1 MRRNKTAAAGAI
13 CGVLCAL
20 CVLGYTQSVR
30 GEAERARADVLARY
44 GGDQVEVCVA
54 KRDIAAGETVDSGA
68 VETRLWV
75 ADLLPPEAVRQ
86 TSEVVG
92 SKASSTVL
100 SGEVLSARRF
110 GAASAAIDVPDGKV
124 AISVPAKDVQAVG
137 GAVSAGSSVDVYAT
151 GSAATQA
158 LAQGVSVLATSAGT
172 DDRQASGS
180 ASKVTWVTLAV
191 DPNQVEE
198 LVSAAQKNRAVPDL
212 ARRGCEV
219 RAVLKQAEGEGMS
232 MPLVALCADEEC
244 FRHPEL
250 LGLEG
255 ENLLAQQWLMPFTSA
270 EAARAALRDAASV
283 QEVWVVSCTDVAPIN
298 LAAALKRDRVDRR
311 VCMLTAQESGSL
323 RSRTTAAGVDASLT
337 RQAFVERYAQ
347 CKQAAMRAIELQ
359 AGIGPG
365 AGCAPAGEAA
375 APQQAALG
383 NAPSAASPYGTAAMP
398 TAGFSGTF
406 EGAAA
411 PAVAMAPSAGV
422 RPGGSYAPA
431 NAQTGLVAPSAT
443 KAFAATASPYGT
455 ASGLGASG
463 SSSASAANAQHP
475 AAKGFLLPVVS
486 GSGGAGK
493 SAVALLA
500 AHAAQG
506 LGLRTLLLD
515 FDLQFG
521 DMAQLMGVK
530 KPLRIDEVL
539 ARPERLGQ
547 LACEGKVP
555 ALLAAPEHV
564 DAAEAVVAQAPALLD
579 AVRERFDVIVANTGG
594 AWAEQHAVLLERSSK
609 ALFLVDQRATSVH
622 ATQRALDLCA
632 RCGIAVNPFLFTL
645 NGCGKGAPLSSM
657 DVSCALK
664 GAHVHELPDGG
675 ADVEELL
682 AAGLVVD
689 LIDSRND
696 LFEGVEELMAE
707 ILPGVSAAAGSSREG
722 PGMPFLR
729 GKRSRKRKKA

>member
-1 MRRNKTAAAGAI
+1 
-13 CGVLCAL
+13 
-20 CVLGYTQSVR
+20 
-30 GEAERARADVLARY
+30 
-44 GGDQVEVCVA
+44 
-54 KRDIAAGETVDSGA
+54 
-68 VETRLWV
+68 
-75 ADLLPPEAVRQ
+75 
-86 TSEVVG
+86 
-92 SKASSTVL
+92 
-100 SGEVLSARRF
+100 
-110 GAASAAIDVPDGKV
+110 
-124 AISVPAKDVQAVG
+124 
-137 GAVSAGSSVDVYAT
+137 
-151 GSAATQA
+151 
-158 LAQGVSVLATSAGT
+158 
-172 DDRQASGS
+172 
-180 ASKVTWVTLAV
+180 
-191 DPNQVEE
+191 
-198 LVSAAQKNRAVPDL
+198 
-212 ARRGCEV
+212 
-219 RAVLKQAEGEGMS
+219 MS

-359 AGIGPG
+359 A
-365 AGCAPAGEAA
+365 AF
-375 APQQAALG
+375 G

-411 PAVAMAPSAGV
+411 PAVTMATSAGV
-422 RPGGSYAPA
+422 RPGESYAPA

-664 GAHVHELPDGG
+664 GAHVHELSDGG

>member
-1 MRRNKTAAAGAI
+1 
-13 CGVLCAL
+13 
-20 CVLGYTQSVR
+20 
-30 GEAERARADVLARY
+30 
-44 GGDQVEVCVA
+44 
-54 KRDIAAGETVDSGA
+54 
-68 VETRLWV
+68 
-75 ADLLPPEAVRQ
+75 
-86 TSEVVG
+86 
-92 SKASSTVL
+92 
-100 SGEVLSARRF
+100 
-110 GAASAAIDVPDGKV
+110 
-124 AISVPAKDVQAVG
+124 
-137 GAVSAGSSVDVYAT
+137 
-151 GSAATQA
+151 
-158 LAQGVSVLATSAGT
+158 
-172 DDRQASGS
+172 
-180 ASKVTWVTLAV
+180 
-191 DPNQVEE
+191 
-198 LVSAAQKNRAVPDL
+198 
-212 ARRGCEV
+212 
-219 RAVLKQAEGEGMS
+219 MS

-270 EAARAALRDAASV
+270 EAARTALRDAVSV
-283 QEVWVVSCTDVAPIN
+283 QEVWVVSCADVAPIN
-298 LAAALKRDRVDRR
+298 LAAALKRDRADRR

-359 AGIGPG
+359 TGIGLA

-375 APQQAALG
+375 VSQQAAFG
-383 NAPSAASPYGTAAMP
+383 NASSAASPYETVAMP
-398 TAGFSGTF
+398 AAGFSGAL

-411 PAVAMAPSAGV
+411 MDPSAGV
-422 RPGGSYAPA
+422 QPGGSYASA
-431 NAQTGLVAPSAT
+431 NAQAGLAAPSAT
-443 KAFAATASPYGT
+443 KAFAAAASPYGT
-455 ASGLGASG
+455 ASGPGASG
-463 SSSASAANAQHP
+463 SSSASAANPQHP

-539 ARPERLGQ
+539 ARPERLAE
-547 LACEGKVP
+547 LSCEGRVP

-622 ATQRALDLCA
+622 AAQRALDLCA

-682 AAGLVVD
+682 AAGLVGD

-696 LFEGVEELMAE
+696 LFEGIEELMAE

-722 PGMPFLR
+722 SGMPFLR

>member
-1 MRRNKTAAAGAI
+1 
-13 CGVLCAL
+13 
-20 CVLGYTQSVR
+20 
-30 GEAERARADVLARY
+30 
-44 GGDQVEVCVA
+44 
-54 KRDIAAGETVDSGA
+54 
-68 VETRLWV
+68 
-75 ADLLPPEAVRQ
+75 
-86 TSEVVG
+86 
-92 SKASSTVL
+92 
-100 SGEVLSARRF
+100 
-110 GAASAAIDVPDGKV
+110 
-124 AISVPAKDVQAVG
+124 
-137 GAVSAGSSVDVYAT
+137 
-151 GSAATQA
+151 
-158 LAQGVSVLATSAGT
+158 
-172 DDRQASGS
+172 
-180 ASKVTWVTLAV
+180 
-191 DPNQVEE
+191 
-198 LVSAAQKNRAVPDL
+198 
-212 ARRGCEV
+212 
-219 RAVLKQAEGEGMS
+219 MS

-270 EAARAALRDAASV
+270 EAARTALRDAASV
-283 QEVWVVSCTDVAPIN
+283 QEVWVVSCADVAPIN
-298 LAAALKRDRVDRR
+298 LAAALKRDRADRR
-311 VCMLTAQESGSL
+311 VCMLAAQESGSL

-359 AGIGPG
+359 AGLGPG
-365 AGCAPAGEAA
+365 TGCAPAGEAA
-375 APQQAALG
+375 VAQQAAFG
-383 NAPSAASPYGTAAMP
+383 NGPSAASPYGTAAMP
-398 TAGFSGTF
+398 AAGFP
-406 EGAAA
+406 GALERASA
-411 PAVAMAPSAGV
+411 PAMASSAGV
-422 RPGGSYAPA
+422 QPGGSYAPA
-431 NAQTGLVAPSAT
+431 SAQTGLAAPSAT

-463 SSSASAANAQHP
+463 SSSASASNLQHP
-475 AAKGFLLPVVS
+475 TAKGFLLPVVS

-539 ARPERLGQ
+539 ARPERLAQ
-547 LACEGKVP
+547 LVCEGKVP

-622 ATQRALDLCA
+622 AAQRALDLCA

-682 AAGLVVD
+682 AAGLVGD

-696 LFEGVEELMAE
+696 LFEGIEELMAE

-722 PGMPFLR
+722 SGMPFLR

>member
-1 MRRNKTAAAGAI
+1 MKNAKPNKTELTNSCVSILKRNSKKNGTMNKKERIFLSATSVKQSKKLLEAGYSADMADMAW
-13 CGVLCAL
+13 VKPNTFLTT
-20 CVLGYTQSVR
+20 YTLFEKEQTLNYPLES
-30 GEAERARADVLARY
+30 Y
-44 GGDQVEVCVA
+44 EVVPA
-54 KRDIAAGETVDSGA
+54 WSLL
-68 VETRLWV
+68 RLLQ
-75 ADLLPPEAVRQ
+75 LLP
-86 TSEVVG
+86 SSLEVVM
-92 SKASSTVL
+92 
-100 SGEVLSARRF
+100 E
-110 GAASAAIDVPDGKV
+110 
-124 AISVPAKDVQAVG
+124 
-137 GAVSAGSSVDVYAT
+137 
-151 GSAATQA
+151 
-158 LAQGVSVLATSAGT
+158 
-172 DDRQASGS
+172 
-180 ASKVTWVTLAV
+180 
-191 DPNQVEE
+191 
-198 LVSAAQKNRAVPDL
+198 
-212 ARRGCEV
+212 
-219 RAVLKQAEGEGMS
+219 
-232 MPLVALCADEEC
+232 
-244 FRHPEL
+244 
-250 LGLEG
+250 
-255 ENLLAQQWLMPFTSA
+255 
-270 EAARAALRDAASV
+270 
-283 QEVWVVSCTDVAPIN
+283 
-298 LAAALKRDRVDRR
+298 
-311 VCMLTAQESGSL
+311 
-323 RSRTTAAGVDASLT
+323 
-337 RQAFVERYAQ
+337 AFVERYAQ

-359 AGIGPG
+359 AAGVGPG
-365 AGCAPAGEAA
+365 AGCAPAGEAV
-375 APQQAALG
+375 APQQAAFG
-383 NAPSAASPYGTAAMP
+383 NAPSAASPYGTVAMP
-398 TAGFSGTF
+398 TAGFPGTF

-411 PAVAMAPSAGV
+411 PAGTMASSAGV

-431 NAQTGLVAPSAT
+431 SAQTGLAAPSAT

-463 SSSASAANAQHP
+463 SSSASAANAQQP

-564 DAAEAVVAQAPALLD
+564 DAAEAVVTQAPALLD

-622 ATQRALDLCA
+622 AAQRALDLCA

-696 LFEGVEELMAE
+696 LFEGIE
-707 ILPGVSAAAGSSREG
+707 
-722 PGMPFLR
+722 
-729 GKRSRKRKKA
+729 

>member
-1 MRRNKTAAAGAI
+1 
-13 CGVLCAL
+13 
-20 CVLGYTQSVR
+20 
-30 GEAERARADVLARY
+30 
-44 GGDQVEVCVA
+44 
-54 KRDIAAGETVDSGA
+54 
-68 VETRLWV
+68 
-75 ADLLPPEAVRQ
+75 
-86 TSEVVG
+86 
-92 SKASSTVL
+92 
-100 SGEVLSARRF
+100 
-110 GAASAAIDVPDGKV
+110 
-124 AISVPAKDVQAVG
+124 
-137 GAVSAGSSVDVYAT
+137 
-151 GSAATQA
+151 
-158 LAQGVSVLATSAGT
+158 
-172 DDRQASGS
+172 
-180 ASKVTWVTLAV
+180 
-191 DPNQVEE
+191 
-198 LVSAAQKNRAVPDL
+198 
-212 ARRGCEV
+212 
-219 RAVLKQAEGEGMS
+219 MS

-250 LGLEG
+250 LGLDG

-283 QEVWVVSCTDVAPIN
+283 QEVWVVSCADVAPIN
-298 LAAALKRDRVDRR
+298 LAAALKRDRADRR

-359 AGIGPG
+359 AGVGPG
-365 AGCAPAGEAA
+365 AGCAPAG
-375 APQQAALG
+375 
-383 NAPSAASPYGTAAMP
+383 
-398 TAGFSGTF
+398 
-406 EGAAA
+406 
-411 PAVAMAPSAGV
+411 V
-422 RPGGSYAPA
+422 RPGESYASA
-431 NAQTGLVAPSAT
+431 NAQVGLAAPSTT

-539 ARPERLGQ
+539 ARPERLAQ

-622 ATQRALDLCA
+622 AAQRALDLCA

-645 NGCGKGAPLSSM
+645 NGCGNGAPLSSM

-682 AAGLVVD
+682 AAGLVGD
-689 LIDSRND
+689 LVDSRND
-696 LFEGVEELMAE
+696 LFDGIEELMAE
-707 ILPGVSAAAGSSREG
+707 ILPGVSAATGSSREG

>member
-1 MRRNKTAAAGAI
+1 
-13 CGVLCAL
+13 
-20 CVLGYTQSVR
+20 
-30 GEAERARADVLARY
+30 
-44 GGDQVEVCVA
+44 
-54 KRDIAAGETVDSGA
+54 
-68 VETRLWV
+68 
-75 ADLLPPEAVRQ
+75 
-86 TSEVVG
+86 
-92 SKASSTVL
+92 
-100 SGEVLSARRF
+100 
-110 GAASAAIDVPDGKV
+110 
-124 AISVPAKDVQAVG
+124 
-137 GAVSAGSSVDVYAT
+137 
-151 GSAATQA
+151 
-158 LAQGVSVLATSAGT
+158 
-172 DDRQASGS
+172 
-180 ASKVTWVTLAV
+180 
-191 DPNQVEE
+191 
-198 LVSAAQKNRAVPDL
+198 
-212 ARRGCEV
+212 
-219 RAVLKQAEGEGMS
+219 MS

-270 EAARAALRDAASV
+270 EQARAALRDAASV
-283 QEVWVVSCTDVAPIN
+283 QEVWVVSCADVAPIN
-298 LAAALKRDRVDRR
+298 LAAALKRDRPGRR

-347 CKQAAMRAIELQ
+347 CKQVAMRAIESQ

-365 AGCAPAGEAA
+365 TVCAPAGEAQ
-375 APQQAALG
+375 QQATFGVASSMASPYGVATTHSAGFSEALERAG
-383 NAPSAASPYGTAAMP
+383 TAAGAMASPAEMRQGGSYASANAQSALAAPSAAKDLAATVSPYGA
-398 TAGFSGTF
+398 
-406 EGAAA
+406 
-411 PAVAMAPSAGV
+411 
-422 RPGGSYAPA
+422 
-431 NAQTGLVAPSAT
+431 
-443 KAFAATASPYGT
+443 

-463 SSSASAANAQHP
+463 SSLASAANPQRP

-539 ARPERLGQ
+539 ARPERLAQ

-622 ATQRALDLCA
+622 AAQRALDLCA

-675 ADVEELL
+675 ADVEEFL
-682 AAGLVVD
+682 AAGLVGD

-696 LFEGVEELMAE
+696 LFEGIEELMAE
-707 ILPGVSAAAGSSREG
+707 MLPGVSAAAGSSREG

>member
-1 MRRNKTAAAGAI
+1 
-13 CGVLCAL
+13 
-20 CVLGYTQSVR
+20 
-30 GEAERARADVLARY
+30 
-44 GGDQVEVCVA
+44 
-54 KRDIAAGETVDSGA
+54 
-68 VETRLWV
+68 
-75 ADLLPPEAVRQ
+75 
-86 TSEVVG
+86 
-92 SKASSTVL
+92 
-100 SGEVLSARRF
+100 
-110 GAASAAIDVPDGKV
+110 
-124 AISVPAKDVQAVG
+124 
-137 GAVSAGSSVDVYAT
+137 
-151 GSAATQA
+151 
-158 LAQGVSVLATSAGT
+158 
-172 DDRQASGS
+172 
-180 ASKVTWVTLAV
+180 
-191 DPNQVEE
+191 
-198 LVSAAQKNRAVPDL
+198 
-212 ARRGCEV
+212 
-219 RAVLKQAEGEGMS
+219 MS

-270 EAARAALRDAASV
+270 EQARAALRDAASV
-283 QEVWVVSCTDVAPIN
+283 QEVWVVSCADVAPIN
-298 LAAALKRDRVDRR
+298 LAAALKRDRPGRR

-347 CKQAAMRAIELQ
+347 CKQVAMRAIELQ

-365 AGCAPAGEAA
+365 TVCAPAGEA
-375 APQQAALG
+375 PQQQATFGVASSMASPYGVAMTHSAGFSEALERAGTAAGAMASPAEMRQGGSYASANAQSALA
-383 NAPSAASPYGTAAMP
+383 APSAAKDLAATVSPYGA
-398 TAGFSGTF
+398 
-406 EGAAA
+406 
-411 PAVAMAPSAGV
+411 
-422 RPGGSYAPA
+422 
-431 NAQTGLVAPSAT
+431 
-443 KAFAATASPYGT
+443 

-463 SSSASAANAQHP
+463 RSSASAANPQRP

-539 ARPERLGQ
+539 ARPERLAE
-547 LACEGKVP
+547 LSCEGKTP

-579 AVRERFDVIVANTGG
+579 VVRERFDVIVANTGG

-609 ALFLVDQRATSVH
+609 VLFLVDQRATSVH
-622 ATQRALDLCA
+622 AAQRALDLCA

-664 GAHVHELPDGG
+664 GAHVRELPDGG
-675 ADVEELL
+675 ADVEDLL
-682 AAGLVVD
+682 AAGLVGD
-689 LIDSRND
+689 LIDSRNE
-696 LFEGVEELMAE
+696 LVEGIEELMAE
-707 ILPGVSAAAGSSREG
+707 MLPGVSAAATSSREG
-722 PGMPFLR
+722 SGMPFLR

>member
-1 MRRNKTAAAGAI
+1 
-13 CGVLCAL
+13 
-20 CVLGYTQSVR
+20 
-30 GEAERARADVLARY
+30 
-44 GGDQVEVCVA
+44 
-54 KRDIAAGETVDSGA
+54 
-68 VETRLWV
+68 
-75 ADLLPPEAVRQ
+75 
-86 TSEVVG
+86 
-92 SKASSTVL
+92 
-100 SGEVLSARRF
+100 
-110 GAASAAIDVPDGKV
+110 
-124 AISVPAKDVQAVG
+124 
-137 GAVSAGSSVDVYAT
+137 
-151 GSAATQA
+151 
-158 LAQGVSVLATSAGT
+158 
-172 DDRQASGS
+172 
-180 ASKVTWVTLAV
+180 
-191 DPNQVEE
+191 
-198 LVSAAQKNRAVPDL
+198 
-212 ARRGCEV
+212 
-219 RAVLKQAEGEGMS
+219 MS

-270 EAARAALRDAASV
+270 EAARMALRDAASV
-283 QEVWVVSCTDVAPIN
+283 QEVWVVSCADVAPIN
-298 LAAALKRDRVDRR
+298 LAAALKRDRADRR
-311 VCMLTAQESGSL
+311 VCMLAAQESGSL

-375 APQQAALG
+375 VAQQAAFG
-383 NAPSAASPYGTAAMP
+383 NGPSAASPYGTAAMP
-398 TAGFSGTF
+398 AAGFP
-406 EGAAA
+406 GALERASA
-411 PAVAMAPSAGV
+411 PAMASSAGV
-422 RPGGSYAPA
+422 QPGGSYAPA
-431 NAQTGLVAPSAT
+431 NAQAGLAAPSAT
-443 KAFAATASPYGT
+443 KAFAATASPYGA
-455 ASGLGASG
+455 ASGSGASG

-475 AAKGFLLPVVS
+475 TAKGFLLPVVS

-539 ARPERLGQ
+539 ARPERLAQ

-622 ATQRALDLCA
+622 TAQRALDLCA

-664 GAHVHELPDGG
+664 GTHVHELPDGG

-682 AAGLVVD
+682 AAGLVGD

-696 LFEGVEELMAE
+696 LFEGIEELMAE
-707 ILPGVSAAAGSSREG
+707 MLPGVSAVAGSSREG
-722 PGMPFLR
+722 SGMPFLR

>member
-1 MRRNKTAAAGAI
+1 
-13 CGVLCAL
+13 
-20 CVLGYTQSVR
+20 
-30 GEAERARADVLARY
+30 
-44 GGDQVEVCVA
+44 
-54 KRDIAAGETVDSGA
+54 
-68 VETRLWV
+68 
-75 ADLLPPEAVRQ
+75 
-86 TSEVVG
+86 
-92 SKASSTVL
+92 
-100 SGEVLSARRF
+100 
-110 GAASAAIDVPDGKV
+110 
-124 AISVPAKDVQAVG
+124 
-137 GAVSAGSSVDVYAT
+137 
-151 GSAATQA
+151 
-158 LAQGVSVLATSAGT
+158 
-172 DDRQASGS
+172 
-180 ASKVTWVTLAV
+180 
-191 DPNQVEE
+191 
-198 LVSAAQKNRAVPDL
+198 
-212 ARRGCEV
+212 
-219 RAVLKQAEGEGMS
+219 MS

-270 EAARAALRDAASV
+270 EQARAALRDAASV
-283 QEVWVVSCTDVAPIN
+283 QEVWVVSCADVAPIN
-298 LAAALKRDRVDRR
+298 LAAALKRDRPGRR

-347 CKQAAMRAIELQ
+347 CKQVAMRAIELQ
-359 AGIGPG
+359 AGVGPG
-365 AGCAPAGEAA
+365 TVCTPAGEAL
-375 APQQAALG
+375 QQRATFGL
-383 NAPSAASPYGTAAMP
+383 AS
-398 TAGFSGTF
+398 S
-406 EGAAA
+406 
-411 PAVAMAPSAGV
+411 
-422 RPGGSYAPA
+422 
-431 NAQTGLVAPSAT
+431 
-443 KAFAATASPYGT
+443 TASPYGVAT
-455 ASGLGASG
+455 THSAGFSQALERAGTAAGAMASPAEMGQGESYASANAQSALAASSAARGLSATVSPYGAASGLGVSG
-463 SSSASAANAQHP
+463 SSSASAANPQRP

-539 ARPERLGQ
+539 ARPERLAELSCKGR
-547 LACEGKVP
+547 APV
-555 ALLAAPEHV
+555 LLAAPEHV

-609 ALFLVDQRATSVH
+609 VLFLVDQRATSVY
-622 ATQRALDLCA
+622 AAQRALDLCA

-664 GAHVHELPDGG
+664 GAHVRELPDGG
-675 ADVEELL
+675 ADVEDLL
-682 AAGLVVD
+682 AAGLVGD
-689 LIDSRND
+689 LIDSRNE
-696 LFEGVEELMAE
+696 LVEGIEELMAE
-707 ILPGVSAAAGSSREG
+707 MLPGVSAAATSSREG

>member
-1 MRRNKTAAAGAI
+1 
-13 CGVLCAL
+13 
-20 CVLGYTQSVR
+20 
-30 GEAERARADVLARY
+30 
-44 GGDQVEVCVA
+44 
-54 KRDIAAGETVDSGA
+54 
-68 VETRLWV
+68 
-75 ADLLPPEAVRQ
+75 
-86 TSEVVG
+86 
-92 SKASSTVL
+92 
-100 SGEVLSARRF
+100 
-110 GAASAAIDVPDGKV
+110 
-124 AISVPAKDVQAVG
+124 
-137 GAVSAGSSVDVYAT
+137 
-151 GSAATQA
+151 
-158 LAQGVSVLATSAGT
+158 
-172 DDRQASGS
+172 
-180 ASKVTWVTLAV
+180 
-191 DPNQVEE
+191 
-198 LVSAAQKNRAVPDL
+198 
-212 ARRGCEV
+212 
-219 RAVLKQAEGEGMS
+219 MS

-383 NAPSAASPYGTAAMP
+383 NAPSAASPYGTVAVP

-431 NAQTGLVAPSAT
+431 NAQAGLAAPSTT
-443 KAFAATASPYGT
+443 KAFAVTASPYGT
-455 ASGLGASG
+455 TSGLGASG
-463 SSSASAANAQHP
+463 SSSASTANAQHP

-500 AHAAQG
+500 AHAVQG

-521 DMAQLMGVK
+521 D
-530 KPLRIDEVL
+530 IDEVL
-539 ARPERLGQ
+539 ARPERLAQ

-622 ATQRALDLCA
+622 AAQRALDLCA

-664 GAHVHELPDGG
+664 GVHVHELPDGG

-682 AAGLVVD
+682 AAGLVGD
-689 LIDSRND
+689 LVDSRND
-696 LFEGVEELMAE
+696 LFEGIEELMAE

>member
-1 MRRNKTAAAGAI
+1 
-13 CGVLCAL
+13 
-20 CVLGYTQSVR
+20 
-30 GEAERARADVLARY
+30 
-44 GGDQVEVCVA
+44 
-54 KRDIAAGETVDSGA
+54 
-68 VETRLWV
+68 
-75 ADLLPPEAVRQ
+75 
-86 TSEVVG
+86 
-92 SKASSTVL
+92 
-100 SGEVLSARRF
+100 
-110 GAASAAIDVPDGKV
+110 
-124 AISVPAKDVQAVG
+124 
-137 GAVSAGSSVDVYAT
+137 
-151 GSAATQA
+151 
-158 LAQGVSVLATSAGT
+158 
-172 DDRQASGS
+172 
-180 ASKVTWVTLAV
+180 
-191 DPNQVEE
+191 
-198 LVSAAQKNRAVPDL
+198 
-212 ARRGCEV
+212 
-219 RAVLKQAEGEGMS
+219 MS

-283 QEVWVVSCTDVAPIN
+283 QEVWVVSCADVAPIN
-298 LAAALKRDRVDRR
+298 LAAALKRDCADRR

-375 APQQAALG
+375 APQQAAFG

-530 KPLRIDEVL
+530 K
-539 ARPERLGQ
+539 RPAHRRG
-547 LACEGKVP
+547 ACP
-555 ALLAAPEHV
+555 A
-564 DAAEAVVAQAPALLD
+564 
-579 AVRERFDVIVANTGG
+579 
-594 AWAEQHAVLLERSSK
+594 
-609 ALFLVDQRATSVH
+609 
-622 ATQRALDLCA
+622 
-632 RCGIAVNPFLFTL
+632 
-645 NGCGKGAPLSSM
+645 
-657 DVSCALK
+657 
-664 GAHVHELPDGG
+664 
-675 ADVEELL
+675 
-682 AAGLVVD
+682 
-689 LIDSRND
+689 
-696 LFEGVEELMAE
+696 
-707 ILPGVSAAAGSSREG
+707 
-722 PGMPFLR
+722 
-729 GKRSRKRKKA
+729 

>member
-1 MRRNKTAAAGAI
+1 
-13 CGVLCAL
+13 
-20 CVLGYTQSVR
+20 
-30 GEAERARADVLARY
+30 
-44 GGDQVEVCVA
+44 
-54 KRDIAAGETVDSGA
+54 
-68 VETRLWV
+68 
-75 ADLLPPEAVRQ
+75 
-86 TSEVVG
+86 
-92 SKASSTVL
+92 
-100 SGEVLSARRF
+100 
-110 GAASAAIDVPDGKV
+110 
-124 AISVPAKDVQAVG
+124 
-137 GAVSAGSSVDVYAT
+137 
-151 GSAATQA
+151 
-158 LAQGVSVLATSAGT
+158 
-172 DDRQASGS
+172 
-180 ASKVTWVTLAV
+180 
-191 DPNQVEE
+191 
-198 LVSAAQKNRAVPDL
+198 
-212 ARRGCEV
+212 
-219 RAVLKQAEGEGMS
+219 MS

-270 EAARAALRDAASV
+270 EQARSALRESASV
-283 QEVWVVSCTDVAPIN
+283 QEVWVVSCADVAPIN
-298 LAAALKRDRVDRR
+298 LAAALKRDRADRR

-347 CKQAAMRAIELQ
+347 CKQAATRAVQLQ
-359 AGIGPG
+359 AGIGSG
-365 AGCAPAGEAA
+365 TVCMPAGEAA
-375 APQQAALG
+375 TPQQAAFG
-383 NAPSAASPYGTAAMP
+383 AAPSVASPYGTAVMP
-398 TAGFSGTF
+398 AVGFSGAL
-406 EGAAA
+406 ERAGASAGAMVPCAGMPPSGAFASASAQAALAA
-411 PAVAMAPSAGV
+411 PSD
-422 RPGGSYAPA
+422 
-431 NAQTGLVAPSAT
+431 T
-443 KAFAATASPYGT
+443 KALAASASPYGT
-455 ASGLGASG
+455 ASGLGTSG
-463 SSSASAANAQHP
+463 SPLSTASSQHP

-539 ARPERLGQ
+539 ARPERLAE
-547 LACEGKVP
+547 LSCEGRVP

-609 ALFLVDQRATSVH
+609 VLFLIDQRATSVH
-622 ATQRALDLCA
+622 AAQRALDLCA

-664 GAHVHELPDGG
+664 GAHVRELPDGG
-675 ADVEELL
+675 ADVEDLL
-682 AAGLVVD
+682 AAGLVGD
-689 LIDSRND
+689 LVDSRNE
-696 LFEGVEELMAE
+696 LVEGIEGLMAE
-707 ILPGVSAAAGSSREG
+707 MLPGVSAAATSSREG

>member
-1 MRRNKTAAAGAI
+1 
-13 CGVLCAL
+13 
-20 CVLGYTQSVR
+20 
-30 GEAERARADVLARY
+30 
-44 GGDQVEVCVA
+44 
-54 KRDIAAGETVDSGA
+54 
-68 VETRLWV
+68 
-75 ADLLPPEAVRQ
+75 
-86 TSEVVG
+86 
-92 SKASSTVL
+92 
-100 SGEVLSARRF
+100 
-110 GAASAAIDVPDGKV
+110 
-124 AISVPAKDVQAVG
+124 
-137 GAVSAGSSVDVYAT
+137 
-151 GSAATQA
+151 
-158 LAQGVSVLATSAGT
+158 
-172 DDRQASGS
+172 
-180 ASKVTWVTLAV
+180 
-191 DPNQVEE
+191 
-198 LVSAAQKNRAVPDL
+198 
-212 ARRGCEV
+212 
-219 RAVLKQAEGEGMS
+219 
-232 MPLVALCADEEC
+232 
-244 FRHPEL
+244 
-250 LGLEG
+250 
-255 ENLLAQQWLMPFTSA
+255 
-270 EAARAALRDAASV
+270 
-283 QEVWVVSCTDVAPIN
+283 
-298 LAAALKRDRVDRR
+298 
-311 VCMLTAQESGSL
+311 
-323 RSRTTAAGVDASLT
+323 
-337 RQAFVERYAQ
+337 
-347 CKQAAMRAIELQ
+347 
-359 AGIGPG
+359 
-365 AGCAPAGEAA
+365 
-375 APQQAALG
+375 
-383 NAPSAASPYGTAAMP
+383 MP

-411 PAVAMAPSAGV
+411 PAVAMASSAGV

-431 NAQTGLVAPSAT
+431 SAQAGLAAPSTT

-539 ARPERLGQ
+539 ARPERLAQ

-564 DAAEAVVAQAPALLD
+564 DAAETVVAQAPALLD

-622 ATQRALDLCA
+622 AAQRALDLCA

-682 AAGLVVD
+682 AAGLVGD
-689 LIDSRND
+689 LVDSRND
-696 LFEGVEELMAE
+696 LFEGIEELMTE
-707 ILPGVSAAAGSSREG
+707 ILPGVSAATGSSREG

>member
-1 MRRNKTAAAGAI
+1 
-13 CGVLCAL
+13 
-20 CVLGYTQSVR
+20 
-30 GEAERARADVLARY
+30 
-44 GGDQVEVCVA
+44 
-54 KRDIAAGETVDSGA
+54 
-68 VETRLWV
+68 
-75 ADLLPPEAVRQ
+75 
-86 TSEVVG
+86 
-92 SKASSTVL
+92 
-100 SGEVLSARRF
+100 
-110 GAASAAIDVPDGKV
+110 
-124 AISVPAKDVQAVG
+124 
-137 GAVSAGSSVDVYAT
+137 
-151 GSAATQA
+151 
-158 LAQGVSVLATSAGT
+158 
-172 DDRQASGS
+172 
-180 ASKVTWVTLAV
+180 
-191 DPNQVEE
+191 
-198 LVSAAQKNRAVPDL
+198 
-212 ARRGCEV
+212 
-219 RAVLKQAEGEGMS
+219 MS

-270 EAARAALRDAASV
+270 EAARTALRDAASV
-283 QEVWVVSCTDVAPIN
+283 QEVWVVSCADVAPIN
-298 LAAALKRDRVDRR
+298 LAAALKRDCADRR

-359 AGIGPG
+359 A
-365 AGCAPAGEAA
+365 AF
-375 APQQAALG
+375 G
-383 NAPSAASPYGTAAMP
+383 NASSAASPYGTVAMP
-398 TAGFSGTF
+398 AAGFSGALG
-406 EGAAA
+406 GAAA
-411 PAVAMAPSAGV
+411 PAAAMAPSAGV
-422 RPGGSYAPA
+422 QLGGSYMPA
-431 NAQTGLVAPSAT
+431 SAQTGLAAPSTT

-463 SSSASAANAQHP
+463 SSSASAANLQHP
-475 AAKGFLLPVVS
+475 TAKGFLLPVVS

-547 LACEGKVP
+547 LACEGKAP

-622 ATQRALDLCA
+622 AAQRALDLCA

-664 GAHVHELPDGG
+664 GSHVHELPDGG

>member
-1 MRRNKTAAAGAI
+1 
-13 CGVLCAL
+13 
-20 CVLGYTQSVR
+20 
-30 GEAERARADVLARY
+30 
-44 GGDQVEVCVA
+44 
-54 KRDIAAGETVDSGA
+54 
-68 VETRLWV
+68 
-75 ADLLPPEAVRQ
+75 
-86 TSEVVG
+86 
-92 SKASSTVL
+92 
-100 SGEVLSARRF
+100 
-110 GAASAAIDVPDGKV
+110 
-124 AISVPAKDVQAVG
+124 
-137 GAVSAGSSVDVYAT
+137 
-151 GSAATQA
+151 
-158 LAQGVSVLATSAGT
+158 
-172 DDRQASGS
+172 
-180 ASKVTWVTLAV
+180 
-191 DPNQVEE
+191 
-198 LVSAAQKNRAVPDL
+198 
-212 ARRGCEV
+212 
-219 RAVLKQAEGEGMS
+219 MS

-270 EAARAALRDAASV
+270 EQARAALRDAASV
-283 QEVWVVSCTDVAPIN
+283 QEVWVVSCADVAPIN
-298 LAAALKRDRVDRR
+298 LAAALKRDRPGRR

-347 CKQAAMRAIELQ
+347 CKQVAMRTIELQ

-365 AGCAPAGEAA
+365 AVCAPAGEA
-375 APQQAALG
+375 PQQQATFGVASSMTSPYGVATTHSAGFSESLERAGAMVSPAEMRQGGSYASANAQSALA
-383 NAPSAASPYGTAAMP
+383 APSAAKDLAATVSPYG
-398 TAGFSGTF
+398 
-406 EGAAA
+406 
-411 PAVAMAPSAGV
+411 AV
-422 RPGGSYAPA
+422 
-431 NAQTGLVAPSAT
+431 
-443 KAFAATASPYGT
+443 
-455 ASGLGASG
+455 SGLGASG
-463 SSSASAANAQHP
+463 SSSASAANPQRP

-539 ARPERLGQ
+539 ARPERLAE
-547 LACEGKVP
+547 LSCEGRVP

-609 ALFLVDQRATSVH
+609 VLFLVDQRATSVH
-622 ATQRALDLCA
+622 AAQRALDLCA

-664 GAHVHELPDGG
+664 GAHVRELPDGG
-675 ADVEELL
+675 ADVEDLL
-682 AAGLVVD
+682 AAGLVGD
-689 LIDSRND
+689 LIDSRNE
-696 LFEGVEELMAE
+696 LVEGIEELMAE
-707 ILPGVSAAAGSSREG
+707 MLPGVSAAATSSREG
-722 PGMPFLR
+722 SGMPFLR

>member
-1 MRRNKTAAAGAI
+1 
-13 CGVLCAL
+13 
-20 CVLGYTQSVR
+20 
-30 GEAERARADVLARY
+30 
-44 GGDQVEVCVA
+44 
-54 KRDIAAGETVDSGA
+54 
-68 VETRLWV
+68 
-75 ADLLPPEAVRQ
+75 
-86 TSEVVG
+86 
-92 SKASSTVL
+92 
-100 SGEVLSARRF
+100 
-110 GAASAAIDVPDGKV
+110 
-124 AISVPAKDVQAVG
+124 
-137 GAVSAGSSVDVYAT
+137 
-151 GSAATQA
+151 
-158 LAQGVSVLATSAGT
+158 
-172 DDRQASGS
+172 
-180 ASKVTWVTLAV
+180 
-191 DPNQVEE
+191 
-198 LVSAAQKNRAVPDL
+198 
-212 ARRGCEV
+212 
-219 RAVLKQAEGEGMS
+219 MS

-244 FRHPEL
+244 FRNPEL
-250 LGLEG
+250 LGLDG

-283 QEVWVVSCTDVAPIN
+283 QEVWVVSCADVAPIN
-298 LAAALKRDRVDRR
+298 LAAALKRDRADRR

-359 AGIGPG
+359 AGVGPG

-443 KAFAATASPYGT
+443 KAFAATASPDGT

-696 LFEGVEELMAE
+696 LFEGVEELMTE

>member
-1 MRRNKTAAAGAI
+1 
-13 CGVLCAL
+13 
-20 CVLGYTQSVR
+20 
-30 GEAERARADVLARY
+30 
-44 GGDQVEVCVA
+44 
-54 KRDIAAGETVDSGA
+54 
-68 VETRLWV
+68 
-75 ADLLPPEAVRQ
+75 
-86 TSEVVG
+86 
-92 SKASSTVL
+92 
-100 SGEVLSARRF
+100 
-110 GAASAAIDVPDGKV
+110 
-124 AISVPAKDVQAVG
+124 
-137 GAVSAGSSVDVYAT
+137 
-151 GSAATQA
+151 
-158 LAQGVSVLATSAGT
+158 
-172 DDRQASGS
+172 
-180 ASKVTWVTLAV
+180 
-191 DPNQVEE
+191 
-198 LVSAAQKNRAVPDL
+198 
-212 ARRGCEV
+212 
-219 RAVLKQAEGEGMS
+219 MS

-270 EAARAALRDAASV
+270 EQARAALRDAASV
-283 QEVWVVSCTDVAPIN
+283 QEVWVVSCADVAPIN
-298 LAAALKRDRVDRR
+298 LAAALKRDRPGRR

-347 CKQAAMRAIELQ
+347 CKQVAMRAIESQ

-365 AGCAPAGEAA
+365 TVCAPAGEAQ
-375 APQQAALG
+375 QQATFGVASSMTSPYGVATTHSAGFSEALERAG
-383 NAPSAASPYGTAAMP
+383 TAAGAIASPAEMRQGGSYASANAQSALAAPSAAKDLAATVSPYG
-398 TAGFSGTF
+398 
-406 EGAAA
+406 
-411 PAVAMAPSAGV
+411 AV
-422 RPGGSYAPA
+422 
-431 NAQTGLVAPSAT
+431 
-443 KAFAATASPYGT
+443 
-455 ASGLGASG
+455 SGLGASG
-463 SSSASAANAQHP
+463 SSSASAANPQRP

-539 ARPERLGQ
+539 ARPERLAQ

-609 ALFLVDQRATSVH
+609 VLFLVDQRATSVH
-622 ATQRALDLCA
+622 AAQRALDLCA

-664 GAHVHELPDGG
+664 GAHVRELPDGG
-675 ADVEELL
+675 ADVEDLL
-682 AAGLVVD
+682 AAGLVGD
-689 LIDSRND
+689 LIDSRNE
-696 LFEGVEELMAE
+696 LVEGIEELMAE
-707 ILPGVSAAAGSSREG
+707 MLPGVSAATASSREG

>member
-1 MRRNKTAAAGAI
+1 
-13 CGVLCAL
+13 
-20 CVLGYTQSVR
+20 
-30 GEAERARADVLARY
+30 
-44 GGDQVEVCVA
+44 
-54 KRDIAAGETVDSGA
+54 
-68 VETRLWV
+68 
-75 ADLLPPEAVRQ
+75 
-86 TSEVVG
+86 
-92 SKASSTVL
+92 
-100 SGEVLSARRF
+100 
-110 GAASAAIDVPDGKV
+110 
-124 AISVPAKDVQAVG
+124 
-137 GAVSAGSSVDVYAT
+137 
-151 GSAATQA
+151 
-158 LAQGVSVLATSAGT
+158 
-172 DDRQASGS
+172 
-180 ASKVTWVTLAV
+180 
-191 DPNQVEE
+191 
-198 LVSAAQKNRAVPDL
+198 
-212 ARRGCEV
+212 
-219 RAVLKQAEGEGMS
+219 MS

-270 EAARAALRDAASV
+270 EQARAALRDAASV
-283 QEVWVVSCTDVAPIN
+283 QEVWVVSCADVAPIN
-298 LAAALKRDRVDRR
+298 LAAALKRDRPGRR

-347 CKQAAMRAIELQ
+347 CKQVAMRAIESQ

-365 AGCAPAGEAA
+365 TVCAPAGEAQ
-375 APQQAALG
+375 QQATFGVASSMASPYGVATTHSAGFSEALERAG
-383 NAPSAASPYGTAAMP
+383 TAAGAMASPAEMRQGGSYASANAQSALAAPSAAKDLAATVSPYGA
-398 TAGFSGTF
+398 
-406 EGAAA
+406 
-411 PAVAMAPSAGV
+411 
-422 RPGGSYAPA
+422 
-431 NAQTGLVAPSAT
+431 
-443 KAFAATASPYGT
+443 

-463 SSSASAANAQHP
+463 SSLASAANPQRP

-539 ARPERLGQ
+539 ARPERLAQ
-547 LACEGKVP
+547 LSCEGKAP

-622 ATQRALDLCA
+622 AAQRALDLCA

-682 AAGLVVD
+682 AAGLVGD

-696 LFEGVEELMAE
+696 LFEGIEELMAE
-707 ILPGVSAAAGSSREG
+707 ILPGVSAAAGSLREG
-722 PGMPFLR
+722 SGMPFLR